1 MKSKVSQTAR
11 AALALLAVLVLASC
25 GGKKDAKDA
34 AGTEAAPQ
42 VTVFAVTTTTATRGE
57 LRDYLEFGGDVN
69 AKSNIDILPDAA
81 GKIAEVRVRVGDTV
95 EKNQVIAYVDPSRPG
110 MKYELSPVKA
120 PISGTITAVNVVAG
134 SMVSQQLS
142 VGKVSKMESLE
153 IVMNVPERFVSKIKG
168 GQAAY
173 LRFDAYPGEVFP
185 ARINEISPVLDQ
197 SSRSMG
203 VKLALNERDPR
214 IKAGMFARV
223 KLITDT
229 KTSTV
234 KVPAVAIITRF
245 GEDFAFV
252 VEAVESDAESDTGTK
267 TAKVRR
273 QPVKVGIRVDDKA
286 EILEGI
292 AAGDEIVVRGQT
304 LLENGSSINIVSRA
318 EALPATENVK

>member
-1 MKSKVSQTAR
+1 MKTKVGQTAR
-11 AALALLAVLVLASC
+11 AALALIAVLSLASC
-25 GGKKDAKDA
+25 GGNKDAKKEE
-34 AGTEAAPQ
+34 EAAAVQ

-81 GKIAEVRVRVGDTV
+81 GKVAEVRVRVGDTV
-95 EKNQVIAYVDPSRPG
+95 EKNQVIAYIDPSRPG

-120 PISGTITAVNVVAG
+120 PIAGTITAVNVVAG

-142 VGKVSKMESLE
+142 VGKVSKMEALE

-185 ARINEISPVLDQ
+185 ARIIEISPVLDQ

-203 VKLALNERDPR
+203 VKLALTERDPR

-245 GEDFAFV
+245 GEDFVFV
-252 VEAVESDAESDTGTK
+252 VEPGEAP
-267 TAKVRR
+267 KVRR
-273 QPVKVGIRVDDKA
+273 QSVKVGIRVDDKA
-286 EILEGI
+286 EILEGVT
-292 AAGDEIVVRGQT
+292 AGDEIVVRGQT

-318 EALPATENVK
+318 DPLPATESVK